1 MNIESIETAL
11 YRAKRFHLGD
21 NARARY
27 NAPGDDTNITINT
40 KEKVVVEKLY
50 LVMNMEDYWGMK
62 DEENWM
68 YGNYENQL
76 LLITAF

>member
-1 MNIESIETAL
+1 PAIHPPDSGL
-11 YRAKRFHLGD
+11 DGRADLAKTGSLR
-21 NARARY
+21 
-27 NAPGDDTNITINT
+27 DDTNITINT
-40 KEKVVVEKLY
+40 KDKVVVEKLY

>member
-1 MNIESIETAL
+1 L
-11 YRAKRFHLGD
+11 DGRADLAKTGSLR
-21 NARARY
+21 
-27 NAPGDDTNITINT
+27 DDTNITINT
-40 KEKVVVEKLY
+40 KDKVVVEKLY

>member
-1 MNIESIETAL
+1 
-11 YRAKRFHLGD
+11 
-21 NARARY
+21 
-27 NAPGDDTNITINT
+27 
-40 KEKVVVEKLY
+40 
-50 LVMNMEDYWGMK
+50 MNMEDYWGMK

>member
-11 YRAKRFHLGD
+11 SRAKRFYLGD

-50 LVMNMEDYWGMK
+50 LVMNMDDYWGTK
-62 DEENWM
+62 DKEN
-68 YGNYENQL
+68 
-76 LLITAF
+76 

>member
-11 YRAKRFHLGD
+11 SRAKRFHLSD

-50 LVMNMEDYWGMK
+50 LVMNMDDYWGTK
-62 DEENWM
+62 DKEN
-68 YGNYENQL
+68 
-76 LLITAF
+76 